1 MPTYDYGCARCGPF
15 SASRPMAQ
23 FADPQPC
30 PECGDPAPRVFLSA
44 PALGGG
50 TGSAEPAMPMT
61 AARAH
66 PGGCSCCAAP
76 PRRLRAE
83 AV

>member
-1 MPTYDYGCARCGPF
+1 MPTYDYGCESCGPF
-15 SASRPMAQ
+15 SESRPMAE
-23 FADPQPC
+23 FARPQPC
-30 PECGDPAPRVFLSA
+30 PSCGEPAPRVFLSA

-50 TGSAEPAMPMT
+50 AEPQSAAAPM
-61 AARAH
+61 RAH

-76 PRRLRAE
+76 RRFSAE

>member
-1 MPTYDYGCARCGPF
+1 MPTYDYGCASCGPF
-15 SASRPMAQ
+15 SETRPMAE
-23 FADPQPC
+23 FAQPQVC
-30 PECGDPAPRVFLSA
+30 PRCGDLAPRIVVTA

-50 TGSAEPAMPMT
+50 TAAPEASAPRPRM
-61 AARAH
+61 H

-76 PRRLRAE
+76 RRFAAE